1 MKKNNAS
8 LERVFGEDGQLAQQ
22 IKGYAPRQ
30 EQLEMACAI
39 AQAIQSKTHLVAEAG
54 TGTGKTFAYLVPA
67 ILSGQTVVIS
77 TATKN
82 LQDQLYHK
90 DLPVLRDALAVPF
103 KTALL
108 KGRSNYLC
116 TYRLADATQLGF
128 LSPQDTHALEKIR
141 AWAGK
146 TRYGDISEVS
156 SVEEGA
162 SVWPMV
168 TSTIDNCLGQECP
181 DFAECFISK
190 VRRRA
195 QEADVVI
202 VNHHLLCAD
211 WSLKEGGFGELLPES
226 DVIIVDE
233 AHQLAEIASHFL
245 GISVSARQMN
255 ELAIDIISEYLNN
268 ALDMQALRSS
278 AEGLQQK
285 VKELRLAFGEAVRRA
300 SWDEVA
306 TRPKMIEALQAMSQQ
321 MDILLNCL
329 EPAAPRSSGLDT
341 CWKRCQ
347 TLKQQFEI
355 MVDDQDSLG
364 WVRWFETYRHTFMIS
379 RTPIDIATEFQRF
392 IGRRETTW
400 ILTSATLTVAKKFD
414 HFINRLGL
422 QDATTASWE
431 SPFDYRNQ
439 ALFYHPRNLPEPA
452 SDDFVEKIVD
462 VVMPVLEAS
471 RGRAFF
477 LFTSHRAL
485 QEAKE
490 LLKNRLAY
498 PLLVQGTE
506 PKRVLIEAFKK
517 QGNAVLLGTS
527 SFWEGVDVRGAAL
540 SCVIIDKLPFA
551 SPGDPVLKARL
562 DSLKQQ
568 GENPFASYQVPAAV
582 IALKQGVGRLIRD
595 ITDRGVFVLCDCRLL
610 KKSYGHQF
618 LDSLPD
624 MKRTRVIEDVQ
635 AFFDDEMDNNQVKK
649 TTHENIGTG
658 NCD

>member
-1 MKKNNAS
+1 MKKNNTS
-8 LERVFGEDGQLAQQ
+8 LKRVFGPDGKLAEQ
-22 IKGYAPRQ
+22 IKGYRPR
-30 EQLEMACAI
+30 EGQLEMASAV
-39 AQAIQSKTHLVAEAG
+39 AQAIQSKEHLVAEAG

-67 ILSGQTVVIS
+67 ILSGQNVVIS

-90 DLPVLRDALAVPF
+90 DLPILRDALAVPF

-156 SVEEGA
+156 SVDER
-162 SVWPMV
+162 SPVWPMA
-168 TSTIDNCLGQECP
+168 TSTVDNCLGQDCP
-181 DFAECFISK
+181 DFSECFITK

-211 WSLKEGGFGELLPES
+211 WSLKDGGFGELLPEA

-233 AHQLAEIASHFL
+233 AHQLAETASQFL
-245 GISVSARQMN
+245 GTSISARQLN
-255 ELAIDIISEYLNN
+255 DLAADIISEYLKD
-268 ALDMQALRSS
+268 ALDMQALRSA

-285 VKELRLAFGEAVRRA
+285 VKELRLAFGVSMRRGA
-300 SWDEVA
+300 WDEVA
-306 TRPKMIEALQAMSQQ
+306 SVPAMVEALQAMSEQI
-321 MDILLNCL
+321 DVLLEFL
-329 EPAAPRSSGLDT
+329 EPAAPRGSGLDA

-347 TLKQQFEI
+347 ELKQQFET
-355 MVDDQDSLG
+355 MVSDNNTQG
-364 WVRWFETYRHTFMIS
+364 WVRWFETYRHTFVMS

-414 HFINRLGL
+414 HFVTRIGL
-422 QDATTASWE
+422 FDAATESWE
-431 SPFDYRNQ
+431 SPFDYPNQ

-452 SDDFVEKIVD
+452 ADDFIEKIVD
-462 VVMPVLEAS
+462 VAVPVLEAS

-485 QEAKE
+485 QGAAE
-490 LLKNRLAY
+490 LLKDRLEY

-506 PKRVLIEAFKK
+506 PKTALIEAFKK
-517 QGNAVLLGTS
+517 NGNAVLLGTS
-527 SFWEGVDVRGAAL
+527 SFWEGVDVRGSAL

-562 DSLKQQ
+562 DSLRRQ
-568 GENPFASYQVPAAV
+568 GENPFVSYQVPAAV

-595 ITDRGVFVLCDCRLL
+595 VTDRGVFVLCDRRLL

-635 AFFDDEMDNNQVKK
+635 AFFDDEVQDNNTKK
-649 TTHENIGTG
+649 NSA
-658 NCD
+658 